1 MAKKTP
7 QKKAKKG
14 LFEAL
19 GWLVWKI
26 ICFFPRLI
34 LKAVK
39 AVLRKIW
46 ASLGRA
52 GFPVARRQVQDG
64 RSRSRR

>member
-7 QKKAKKG
+7 QKKAKKS
-14 LFEAL
+14 LLEAL

-34 LKAVK
+34 LKALK
-39 AVLRKIW
+39 AVLGRIW
-46 ASLGRA
+46 TSLGRA
-52 GFPVARRQVQDG
+52 GFPIARRQVQEKQH
-64 RSRSRR
+64 SRR

>member
-19 GWLVWKI
+19 GWLMWKI
-26 ICFFPRLI
+26 IGFLPRLA
-34 LKAVK
+34 LKLVTL
-39 AVLRKIW
+39 VLRKIW

-52 GFPVARRQVQDG
+52 GFPVARRQVQAHPT
-64 RSRSRR
+64 RK

>member
-19 GWLVWKI
+19 GWLMWKI
-26 ICFFPRLI
+26 LGFLPRLV
-34 LKAVK
+34 LKLVK
-39 AVLRKIW
+39 VVLGKIW

-52 GFPVARRQVQDG
+52 GFPVARRQVQAHP
-64 RSRSRR
+64 SRK